1 MSLQQLRQ
9 KNLLNE
15 RLGLIDNQKQ
25 LVEMLHLFL
34 VDVTLK
40 IDELNMLLK
49 SQESVIFT
57 HALVYDLNELG
68 NHNCLCE

>member
-1 MSLQQLRQ
+1 VSLQQLRQ

-25 LVEMLHLFL
+25 LVEMLHLFF